1 MLLKVKID
9 YQNNTKEIVLEGK
22 DCKSVTDFINQAYID
37 EKTYLNFISKGQA
50 ILINLQKITAITV
63 EEINPEYKLSSVHAF
78 TQTIVGKPIKSR
90 NKPKNVQNIHKQQK
104 EEKKWAKS

>member
-9 YQNNTKEIVLEGK
+9 YQNSTKEIVLEGK

-50 ILINLQKITAITV
+50 ILINL
-63 EEINPEYKLSSVHAF
+63 
-78 TQTIVGKPIKSR
+78 
-90 NKPKNVQNIHKQQK
+90 
-104 EEKKWAKS
+104 